1 MLRYLT
7 AGESHGPALTVIVD
21 GLPAGVRVDLDR
33 VDRRLARRQE
43 GFGRGGRMKI
53 ERDRATILGGLRRGR
68 TTGAPVALSIPNLDA
83 PNWADL
89 DGRPPVTT
97 PRPGHADLA
106 GALKYGHQDL
116 RDVIERASARE
127 TAARVAAGALAEA
140 FLAAFEIRLG
150 AYVTAIG
157 SVRLA
162 TLPAADTAAWAA
174 AETSEVNCPDPAAG
188 RAMVEAVKEAAGRG
202 DTLGGTFRVTALGV
216 PPGLGSHVQ
225 ADRRLDGRLAA
236 ALMSI
241 PGVKAVEIGDG
252 FALAREP
259 GSAAH
264 DEIGHGLRRYSNH
277 AGGIEGG
284 VTNGEPVV
292 VGAAMKPIPTLR
304 QPLRSVDLSTM
315 EPAPALKERG
325 DVCAVPA
332 ASVVGLAAV
341 AFELA
346 RAWLEKFGG
355 DSLAQTA
362 AAYEAYLH
370 ELAARGYGREGHR

>member
-7 AGESHGPALTVIVD
+7 AGESHGPALTVIVE
-21 GLPAGVRVDLDR
+21 GLPAGVPVDLEQ
-33 VDRRLARRQE
+33 VDGLLARRQA
-43 GFGRGGRMKI
+43 GYGRGGRMRI
-53 ERDRATILGGLRRGR
+53 ERDRATVLGGMRRGR

-89 DGRPPVTT
+89 DSRPPVTT

-106 GALKYGHQDL
+106 GALKYGHGDL

-140 FLAAFEIRLG
+140 LLSAFGVRVG

-157 SVRLA
+157 GVRMETA
-162 TLPAADTAAWAA
+162 PADEAGVWAA
-174 AETSEVNCPDPAAG
+174 AEGSEAGCPDPAAS
-188 RAMVEAVKEAAGRG
+188 RAMVEAIEEATRRG
-202 DTLGGTFRVTALGV
+202 DTLGGTFRVTALGL

-241 PGVKAVEIGDG
+241 PAIKGVEIGDG
-252 FALAREP
+252 FALAAQP
-259 GSAAH
+259 GSAVH
-264 DEIGHGLRRYSNH
+264 DEIGTDLRRASNH
-277 AGGIEGG
+277 AGGVEGG
-284 VTNGEPVV
+284 MTNGETLVV
-292 VGAAMKPIPTLR
+292 SVAMKPIPTLR
-304 QPLRSVDLSTM
+304 KPLRSVDLSTM
-315 EPAPALKERG
+315 EEAPALKERG
-325 DVCAVPA
+325 DACAVPA
-332 ASVVGLAAV
+332 ASVVGRAAV

-355 DSLAQTA
+355 DSLTQTA
-362 AAYEAYLH
+362 AAYEAYRR
-370 ELAARGYGREGHR
+370 EIAARGWGREDLR